1 MATITFTAAKQVTFS
16 SPIEGGDPLDSVK
29 NPSGLIVKRLVKQ
42 TANNSVVLTVD
53 SMLTGTVTNAYGL
66 YVNAPTIDAGGTVV
80 NSYGAH
86 IGAPA
91 GIDTGVRTN
100 AYTLSLAAPTGATSE
115 NYSLLSAGAV
125 KIASAIDTA
134 STSFNLV
141 NANATTVNFAGAAT
155 TLSIGAS
162 TGTTTVNNDL
172 NIATTKTFKI
182 NGVTV
187 LSATSLGTAVV
198 ASSLTSVGTIASGT
212 WRGTIVEVAY
222 GGTGTNNG
230 SITGASGNL
239 TFTAASGNNNV
250 TVVPTGTGVLDVS
263 SKKIINVADPTSDTD
278 AANKRYV
285 DSAVQGLD
293 IRQSVQY
300 TTTGAVTLTGSSNTN
315 IDGAPTLVNGDRIL
329 VKNQGDSTANGVYV
343 VNTSGAWTRSADF
356 NASASITPNVFFF
369 VEGGTLFSDS
379 GWTLT
384 TDGPITIGTTGL
396 TFTQFSGAGQ
406 ITVTSPLVKN
416 GNALSIDTTIVATNT
431 NTMTLSN
438 KSIDFTTGLFF
449 KDASTY
455 SINLKSP
462 ASPIASNI
470 VLYLPSTADTLVGR
484 ATTDTF
490 TNKTFNTASSN
501 VFQINSNTINLYTGT
516 GATVVLAASPTLT
529 TPTIASIKPDGTAVL
544 TLPVATDTLVG
555 KATTDILT
563 NKTISTSNNTLSVVS
578 QQITSA
584 TGSGNVIVF
593 SDTPTLSTPIIGS
606 IKPNASYTL
615 TLPVSTDTLVGKAT
629 TDTFTN
635 KTFDSAASGN
645 ILKVNGNK
653 IIGVTG
659 TVQTD
664 NNTLVLD
671 NYPTI
676 TGAVF
681 AGYSRQ
687 DSFAVFSNLAT
698 PNTVPAATDVR
709 LYNKSG
715 YLYVQNQTSSASQEA
730 AVLTEFNAVPLYLG
744 RNSFSTTANYHRSGQ
759 YLLWANTADNT
770 PTRITSDGA
779 AVNTVTPNVIKVSS
793 ANGATWFVKIYLSA
807 FRQDTRIGAAWEIS
821 AIFRKTDSTGS
832 LALLGEPVVIAAAD
846 TGMTTLSVS
855 LDADNAVGSVRDS
868 INLTVTGIGGAP
880 INWVAS
886 IQTTEAG

>member
-1 MATITFTAAKQVTFS
+1 MVAITFTAAKQVTFS
-16 SPIEGGDPLDSVK
+16 SPIEGGDPLDNSK
-29 NPSGLIVKRLVKQ
+29 NPSGLIVKRLAKQ
-42 TANNSVVLTVD
+42 TLGNSTVLTVEPMSIGAMD
-53 SMLTGTVTNAYGL
+53 NAYGL
-66 YVNAPTIDAGGTVV
+66 YVNAPIIDVNETVV

-86 IGAPA
+86 INGPTGA
-91 GIDTGVRTN
+91 GTRTN
-100 AYTLSLAAPTGATSE
+100 AYTLSLAAPAGGATAES
-115 NYSLLSAGAV
+115 YSLLSAGAV

-141 NANATTVNFAGAAT
+141 NVNATTVNFAGAAT
-155 TLSIGAS
+155 ALNIGAS

-172 NIATTKTFKI
+172 SIATGKTFKI
-182 NGVTV
+182 NGVTT
-187 LSATSLGTAVV
+187 LSATALGTAVV
-198 ASSLTSVGTIASGT
+198 SSSLTSVGTIASGT

-230 SITGASGNL
+230 SITGSSGNL

-250 TVVPTGTGVLDVS
+250 TIVPTGTGALDVS

-315 IDGAPTLVNGDRIL
+315 IDGAPTLVNGNRIL
-329 VKNQGDSTANGVYV
+329 VKDQADSTANGVYV
-343 VNTSGAWTRSADF
+343 VNTSGAWTRSLDF

-369 VEGGTLFSDS
+369 VEGGTQYSDS

-384 TDGPITIGTTGL
+384 TDGPITIGSTGL

-462 ASPIASNI
+462 ASAIASNI
-470 VLYLPSTADTLVGR
+470 ILTLPSTTDTLVGR

-501 VFQINSNTINLYTGT
+501 VFQINSNTISLYTGT

-555 KATTDILT
+555 KATTDTLT

-584 TGSGNVIVF
+584 TGSGNTIVF
-593 SDTPTLSTPIIGS
+593 SASPTLTTPIFSS
-606 IKPNASYTL
+606 IVNTGTL
-615 TLPVSTDTLVGKAT
+615 TLPTSTDTLVGRAT

-635 KTFDSAASGN
+635 KTFDSAATGN

-653 IIGVTG
+653 IVGVTG
-659 TVQTD
+659 TVQTN

-687 DSFAVFSNLAT
+687 DSFEVFSTLAT
-698 PNTVPAATDVR
+698 PNTTPAANDVR

-715 YLYVQNQTSSASQEA
+715 HIYVQNLTSGVSQEA

-744 RNSFSTTANYHRSGQ
+744 RNSFSTAANYHRSGQ
-759 YLLWANTADNT
+759 YLLWANTTDNT
-770 PTRITSDGA
+770 PKRITSDGA
-779 AVNTVTPNVIKVSS
+779 AVNTVTPNVIQVAS

-821 AIFRKTDSTGS
+821 AIFRKKDTATYPSGS
-832 LALLGEPVVIAAAD
+832 LTLLGEPVVIAAAD
-846 TGMTTLSVS
+846 TGMTALSVN
-855 LDADNAVGSVRDS
+855 LDVDNASVADS
-868 INLTVTGIGGAP
+868 INLSVTGIAGAT

>member
-1 MATITFTAAKQVTFS
+1 MVAITFTAAKQVTFS
-16 SPIEGGDPLDSVK
+16 SPIEGGDPLDSAK
-29 NPSGLIVKRLVKQ
+29 DSNGLIVKRLAKQ
-42 TANNSVVLTVD
+42 TANNSAVLTVD
-53 SMLTGTVTNAYGL
+53 SMVTGTVTNAYGL
-66 YVNAPTIDAGGTVV
+66 YVNAPTIDTGGTVS

-91 GIDTGVRTN
+91 GAGARTN
-100 AYTLSLAAPTGATSE
+100 AYTLSLAAPAGATTE

-187 LSATSLGTAVV
+187 LSATSLGTNVV

-230 SITGASGNL
+230 SITGSSGNL

-250 TVVPTGTGVLDVS
+250 TVVPTGTGALDVS

-315 IDGAPTLVNGDRIL
+315 IDGAPTLVNGNRIL
-329 VKNQGDSTANGVYV
+329 VKDQADSTANGVYV
-343 VNTSGAWTRSADF
+343 VNTSGAWTRSLDF

-369 VEGGTLFSDS
+369 VEGGTQYSDS

-455 SINLKSP
+455 SINLKAP
-462 ASPIASNI
+462 ASAIASNI
-470 VLYLPSTADTLVGR
+470 VLTLPSITDTLVGR

-501 VFQINSNTINLYTGT
+501 VFQINSNTISLYTGA
-516 GATVVLAASPTLT
+516 GATVALADSPILT
-529 TPTIASIKPDGTAVL
+529 TPTIASIKPDGAAVL

-555 KATTDILT
+555 KATADILT

-653 IIGVTG
+653 IVGVTG

-687 DSFAVFSNLAT
+687 NAFEVFKSLSSVSA
-698 PNTVPAATDVR
+698 PDGAESATDVR

-715 YLYVQNQTSSASQEA
+715 YMYVQNATSEV

-744 RNSFSTTANYHRSGQ
+744 RNSFSTSANYHRSGQ
-759 YLLWANTADNT
+759 YLLWANTTDNT
-770 PTRITSDGA
+770 PKRITSDGA

-821 AIFRKTDSTGS
+821 AIFRKSNTNGS
-832 LALLGEPVVIAAAD
+832 LTLLGEPVVIAAAD
-846 TGMTTLSVS
+846 SGMTDLSVN
-855 LDADNAVGSVRDS
+855 LDVDNASVQDS
-868 INLTVTGIGGAP
+868 INLTVTGIAGAT